1 MKPEPTPGD
10 GGVTIGAPKPVLTP
24 EAMVVVEVEVEV
36 DVEVEVV
43 VDVDVDVEV
52 DVDVVVEVEV
62 VDMKLACSDI
72 GFCTVTMLVPELPV

>member
-43 VDVDVDVEV
+43 VDVDVDVELSFSRFASSGTNV
-52 DVDVVVEVEV
+52 R
-62 VDMKLACSDI
+62 MMPNSYSA
-72 GFCTVTMLVPELPV
+72 